1 MSIYKLRK
9 LELMT
14 HWEKAWCSW
23 NENFSS
29 PFSLSVPLTMFIAR
43 GKKKIQ
49 IKQATLRP
57 CAISFKL
64 RLPCLEWQCTITPQI
79 ATRGCS
85 KTCLEDYLSRL
96 RLWNGRSSIP
106 CLSERRLCLCNKTFE
121 ENMQVLFAFIFQ
133 CSPPPPP
140 PRRNVVHGRNLR
152 SNHRISLPRCRT
164 QRFKI
169 SFFSGNGLFKIV
181 MHFYIVC
188 IYILRFSLTFS
199 IFYIFFKNFL
209 EYNECKHVV
218 FYSSTKKYLE

>member
-14 HWEKAWCSW
+14 HWEKAWYSW

-29 PFSLSVPLTMFIAR
+29 AFSLSVPLTMFIA
-43 GKKKIQ
+43 KKKKKRK

-64 RLPCLEWQCTITPQI
+64 RLPSLEWQCTITPQI

-96 RLWNGRSSIP
+96 WLWNGRSSIP

-121 ENMQVLFAFIFQ
+121 KACESSSRLYSSVH
-133 CSPPPPP
+133 PPP

-152 SNHRISLPRCRT
+152 SNHRISMPRCRT

-188 IYILRFSLTFS
+188 IYILSFSLMFS
-199 IFYIFFKNFL
+199 IFYTFLKNFL
-209 EYNECKHVV
+209 GM
-218 FYSSTKKYLE
+218 